1 MKFWILLSFAFFGGF
16 SVTLSAQTV
25 EICSDNSDWAPY
37 SYYPRVNG
45 KADKSRQIGITQDL
59 LKEVFKIV
67 GLKYSITPKPWK
79 RCLREVHEFGRT
91 KQFEAFIDGSFS
103 EERVEKYHLSTTI
116 YSTHPGVFY
125 STKTYPDGLPLKK
138 PSDLNNFR
146 ICGVLGWNYEY
157 FYQKYGVLR
166 SKKIDQGAKTLEAAL
181 NKVAKGRCDVLE
193 NSIEPVYGGVAI
205 GAITFPPGI
214 KSMRLPGVDPLTFH
228 VFIAKTSPRAY
239 ELLTKINQALLV
251 IQHNGV
257 SKSIIKKY
265 LPDG

>member
-1 MKFWILLSFAFFGGF
+1 MKFWILLLFAFLGGF

-25 EICSDNSDWAPY
+25 KFCTSHADWAPY
-37 SYYPRVNG
+37 SYSPRVNG
-45 KADKSRQIGITQDL
+45 KADKSRVIGITRDL
-59 LKEVFKIV
+59 LKEVFEIA
-67 GLKYSITPKPWK
+67 GLKYSITQKPWK
-79 RCLREVHEFGRT
+79 RCVREVHEFGTT
-91 KQFEAFIDGSFS
+91 KKSEAFFDGGFS
-103 EERVEKYHLSTTI
+103 EERVEKYYLSTPI

-146 ICGVLGWNYEY
+146 LCGVLGWNYEY
-157 FYQKYGVLR
+157 FYQNYGVLR

-205 GAITFPPGI
+205 GAITFPPSI
-214 KSMRLPGVDPLTFH
+214 KSTRIPGVDPRTFH

-239 ELLTKINQALLV
+239 ELLTKINQAILV
-251 IQHNGV
+251 LQHNGV
-257 SKSIIKKY
+257 SKSIFKKY

>member
-1 MKFWILLSFAFFGGF
+1 MKFWILLLFAFLGGF

-25 EICSDNSDWAPY
+25 KFCSDNSDWAPY
-37 SYYPRVNG
+37 SYYPRVDG
-45 KADKSRQIGITQDL
+45 RADKSGQIGITQDL

-79 RCLREVHEFGRT
+79 RCLRAVHEFGKT
-91 KQFEAFIDGSFS
+91 KQFESFIDGSFS
-103 EERVEKYHLSTTI
+103 EERVEKYYLSTPI
-116 YSTHPGVFY
+116 YSTHQGVFY
-125 STKTYPDGLPLKK
+125 SKKTYPDGLPLKK

-146 ICGVLGWNYEY
+146 LCGVLGWDYGIYYQNY
-157 FYQKYGVLR
+157 GLLR
-166 SKKIDQGAKTLEAAL
+166 SKKIDEGAKTMEAVL
-181 NKVAKGRCDVLE
+181 SKVAKGRCDVFG

-205 GAITFPPGI
+205 GAYTFPPSI
-214 KSMRLPGVDPLTFH
+214 ESMRIPDVDPTTFH

-257 SKSIIKKY
+257 SKSIFKKY